1 MTIKY
6 KTIKE
11 IKKMISQKEISNKEI
26 VQEVYKL
33 INENSHLNAFVTLNE
48 ENSIKQADNLDNNPS
63 EMALAGIPIA
73 QKDLFCTKGLRTTC
87 GSKILDNFIPPYS
100 ATVIENLENAGCISV
115 GKTNMDEFAM
125 GSSNE
130 TSYFGNV
137 HNPWG
142 DKLVPGGSSGGS
154 ASAVAAGIVP
164 AASGTDTGGSIRQP
178 ASLCGITGLKPT
190 YGRVSRWGMIA
201 FASSLDQAGPM
212 ARTVEDCALLLNEMC
227 SHDIKDT
234 TSLDEDI
241 PNFENRAGAVTLD
254 ITMAELNTYSQN
266 CSPTD
271 PPILMSWPGALP
283 RQLDEY
289 IDLNNET
296 NTELLADQIWDG
308 ERNLDPNW
316 EAILKKNFLNSGGYQ
331 YFKMIVDEVSTRF
344 NLANTVDDFEIITDK
359 ENYYSLEV
367 LNIINNIRDDFNTY
381 QANLDTTTFMP
392 RQANDC
398 ANVEYYIDDLKWGLP
413 VYLGLDGT
421 EVTEEY
427 KYDTGEFLE
436 TKGFYLPTY
445 YYYNKTDSRYQPF
458 KRPSSGGFSH
468 SSIFLLVSKFQLDV
482 KGEPYF
488 FMDLDRLN
496 CIDEVAPYKENEFS
510 EMNNM
515 STGNPNSAF
524 AKLPLS
530 IQDEVAYSGS
540 QITSKSYDPPLNRL
554 SRLAI
559 RLRFHNGRPVKF
571 GIQPFSFVLEIK
583 CSKQSLKLK

>member
-48 ENSIKQADNLDNNPS
+48 ENSLKQADNLDNNPS

-100 ATVIENLENAGCISV
+100 ATVIENLENAGCISI

-142 DKLVPGGSSGGS
+142 NKLVPGGSSGGS

-178 ASLCGITGLKPT
+178 ASLCGITGIKPT

-241 PNFENRAGAVTLD
+241 PNFENDLNRSLKGKKIGVVKDLD
-254 ITMAELNTYSQN
+254 LSSLDNDVVSVYEDSLKEFVSLGAELKDIS
-266 CSPTD
+266 
-271 PPILMSWPGALP
+271 LP
-283 RQLDEY
+283 
-289 IDLNNET
+289 
-296 NTELLADQIWDG
+296 
-308 ERNLDPNW
+308 
-316 EAILKKNFLNSGGYQ
+316 
-331 YFKMIVDEVSTRF
+331 
-344 NLANTVDDFEIITDK
+344 NLALSV
-359 ENYYSLEV
+359 
-367 LNIINNIRDDFNTY
+367 
-381 QANLDTTTFMP
+381 
-392 RQANDC
+392 
-398 ANVEYYIDDLKWGLP
+398 
-413 VYLGLDGT
+413 
-421 EVTEEY
+421 
-427 KYDTGEFLE
+427 
-436 TKGFYLPTY
+436 PTY
-445 YYYNKTDSRYQPF
+445 Y
-458 KRPSSGGFSH
+458 
-468 SSIFLLVSKFQLDV
+468 V
-482 KGEPYF
+482 
-488 FMDLDRLN
+488 
-496 CIDEVAPYKENEFS
+496 VAPAECSSN
-510 EMNNM
+510 
-515 STGNPNSAF
+515 
-524 AKLPLS
+524 
-530 IQDEVAYSGS
+530 
-540 QITSKSYDPPLNRL
+540 L
-554 SRLAI
+554 SR
-559 RLRFHNGRPVKF
+559 FDGVKF
-571 GIQPFSFVLEIK
+571 GRRSENPKDLEELYIQTRSEGFGDEVKRRILIGSYVLSAGYYDAYYKKAQQVRRLIKKDFDEAFSNVDVIMTPTTRGPAFEIGSKGSDPIQMYLEDLFTI
-583 CSKQSLKLK
+583 SANLAGLPAMSLPNGNINEKPIGLQIIGNFLDESTILNFGHMYQTKTNWHMHTPDGVKK

>member
-48 ENSIKQADNLDNNPS
+48 ENSLKQADNLDNNPS

-227 SHDIKDT
+227 SHDTKDT

-241 PNFENRAGAVTLD
+241 PNFENDLNQSLKGKKIGVVKDLD
-254 ITMAELNTYSQN
+254 LSSLDNDVVSVYEDSLNEFVSLGAELKDIS
-266 CSPTD
+266 
-271 PPILMSWPGALP
+271 LP
-283 RQLDEY
+283 
-289 IDLNNET
+289 
-296 NTELLADQIWDG
+296 
-308 ERNLDPNW
+308 
-316 EAILKKNFLNSGGYQ
+316 
-331 YFKMIVDEVSTRF
+331 
-344 NLANTVDDFEIITDK
+344 NLALSV
-359 ENYYSLEV
+359 
-367 LNIINNIRDDFNTY
+367 
-381 QANLDTTTFMP
+381 
-392 RQANDC
+392 
-398 ANVEYYIDDLKWGLP
+398 
-413 VYLGLDGT
+413 
-421 EVTEEY
+421 
-427 KYDTGEFLE
+427 
-436 TKGFYLPTY
+436 PTY
-445 YYYNKTDSRYQPF
+445 Y
-458 KRPSSGGFSH
+458 
-468 SSIFLLVSKFQLDV
+468 V
-482 KGEPYF
+482 
-488 FMDLDRLN
+488 
-496 CIDEVAPYKENEFS
+496 VAPAECSSN
-510 EMNNM
+510 
-515 STGNPNSAF
+515 
-524 AKLPLS
+524 
-530 IQDEVAYSGS
+530 
-540 QITSKSYDPPLNRL
+540 L
-554 SRLAI
+554 SR
-559 RLRFHNGRPVKF
+559 FDGVKF
-571 GIQPFSFVLEIK
+571 GRRSENPKDLEELYIQTRSEGFGDEVKRRILIGSYVLSAGYYDAYYKKAQQVRRLIKKDFDEAFSNVDVIMTPTTRGPAFEMGSKGSDPIQMYLEDLFTI
-583 CSKQSLKLK
+583 SANLAGLPAMSLPNGNIDKKPIGLQIIGNFLDESTILNFGHMYQTKTNWHMLTPDGVKE